1 MIYGS
6 RNFAVTFPG
15 IVGPEEG
22 VGVGVGGR
30 EWSEARVRA
39 IFHSG

>member
-15 IVGPEEG
+15 IVGPAEEG
-22 VGVGVGGR
+22 VRGPER
-30 EWSEARVRA
+30 SEARMRA